1 MKMNVKWVW
10 TVSALL
16 YVALVLI
23 GYTIY
28 DEFFQINL
36 HQVNRCKIIKTS
48 PKAKS
53 FFYNIVEKPT
63 FLKIFHKKFTSF
75 CSFLSFFV
83 GSSLRCD

>member
-28 DEFFQINL
+28 DELFSNQLTPSEQMQN
-36 HQVNRCKIIKTS
+36 H
-48 PKAKS
+48 
-53 FFYNIVEKPT
+53 
-63 FLKIFHKKFTSF
+63 
-75 CSFLSFFV
+75 
-83 GSSLRCD
+83 